1 MCTFEDGLCKDWLRS
16 KATMKIVK
24 KGFHLTKLLFVQFS
38 IGFIIGGNDF
48 LQDLNV
54 DIES

>member
-16 KATMKIVK
+16 KATIKIVQ

-54 DIES
+54 DMES